1 MPPAARTATA
11 HDHQRCIA
19 DAVSAAEDVCAS
31 KNIRLTPLRRRVL
44 EIIWRQ
50 HLPIGAYEILAELA
64 KDREKAAPPTVYRAL
79 EFLQSAGL
87 VHRVDS
93 LNAFL
98 GCDRPHAVHAG
109 QFLVCPACR
118 KVTEIDD
125 LQITTALARRAAE
138 LGYRLEG
145 SVVEIKA
152 RCESCAGQPGPAL
165 TPA

>member
-1 MPPAARTATA
+1 MPAAPHTAL
-11 HDHQRCIA
+11 HDHERCIR
-19 DAVSAAEDVCAS
+19 DAVDTAVQVCES

-44 EIIWRQ
+44 EIVWRQ
-50 HLPIGAYEILAELA
+50 HEPIGAYEILAEIA
-64 KDREKAAPPTVYRAL
+64 KDRDKAAPPTVYRAL
-79 EFLQSAGL
+79 EFLRSAGL

-98 GCDRPHAVHAG
+98 GCDRPHAPHAG
-109 QFLVCPACR
+109 QFLVCGRCR

-125 LQITTALARRAAE
+125 PLLTQGLARHAQT

-152 RCESCAGQPGPAL
+152 RCAQCADEVSAPA
-165 TPA
+165 